1 MFRNYNNQSIFWYC
15 GIESCY
21 VLFLSFKNRLKVV
34 PVHNRT
40 VVETFL
46 GDLFCNVVSLFP
58 ELLSRPKSDHGIIL
72 FGINKPTS
80 INKVFDNIEPEYL
93 LSPVLWAN
101 HLILR
106 LLWEHNQMIF
116 LIEKV
121 QFLFAS
127 HRHALLERLY
137 LEQFQ
142 PNTASRH
149 FISDH

>member
-1 MFRNYNNQSIFWYC
+1 MYSFWVSKI
-15 GIESCY
+15 GP
-21 VLFLSFKNRLKVV
+21 VLDRPKWTARC
-34 PVHNRT
+34 NRT

-46 GDLFCNVVSLFP
+46 VDLFCNVVSLFP

-72 FGINKPTS
+72 SGINKPTS
-80 INKVFDNIEPEYL
+80 VNKVLCNIEPEYL
-93 LSPVLWAN
+93 SSPVLWAN

-116 LIEKV
+116 QIEKV

-127 HRHALLERLY
+127 HGHALLERLY
-137 LEQFQ
+137 LVQFQ
-142 PNTASRH
+142 PNTASQH